1 VTAIQQRPAPTP
13 NVTSP
18 PIRRPTKRSRFPLA
32 DLYRSAVGKKWVMA
46 LTGIGLM
53 AYVFAHMVGN
63 LKMYLGPE
71 DLNHYGEFL
80 RELLVPILPRTVA
93 LWLLRIG
100 LIVAFV
106 LHIHAAYGL
115 TMINRRARPAKYQS
129 PRDYIAVSWAARTMR
144 WTGVIVLLFLLFHLA
159 DLTWG
164 VEAANPEFVRGAAY
178 ENVAYSLERWPV
190 AVFYI
195 LANLALGLHLY
206 HGGWSIFQSLG
217 SMSPR
222 YNPRH
227 NPIRRGFAAGFA
239 IIVAGINITFPIAVL
254 AGVVSVG

>member
-1 VTAIQQRPAPTP
+1 VTAIQQRPARTP

-18 PIRRPTKRSRFPLA
+18 PIRTSPKRSRFPLG

-46 LTGIGLM
+46 VTGIALM

-71 DLNHYGEFL
+71 ELNHYGEFL

-100 LIVAFV
+100 LIAAFV
-106 LHIHAAYGL
+106 FHIHAAYGL

-129 PRDYIAVSWAARTMR
+129 PRDYIAVSFAARTMR
-144 WTGVIVLLFLLFHLA
+144 WTGVIVLLFLVFHLA

-164 VEAANPEFVRGAAY
+164 VDAANPEFVRGAAY

-195 LANLALGLHLY
+195 LANLALGFHLY

-239 IIVAGINITFPIAVL
+239 IIVAGINISFPIAAL